1 MILNPLQVKEKFGP
15 LFSQRFLTMVDTS
28 KNMAEIIETCM
39 LRGTI
44 EWDAVNR
51 CRAGGLVQWC
61 EVEGTTMT
69 MRARIG
75 EQHANFGPADAEF
88 GGQALEVVIVNEDT
102 VKTRWAGIGG
112 AGVGVAACLT
122 QAPGVIQSE
131 YPEEEDLK
139 VGGARTNRVEITTPR
154 YEKVTIGIDDTDN
167 KEGGAT
173 WVLAAKA
180 SRIAASAID
189 GTHPLDLRL
198 IQLYPKSPNK
208 TTNCV
213 SSAITFAVKPNAVD
227 SLIKN
232 VKGTVKAET
241 RSDATGIAVYKGIG
255 IPAGLKE
262 FGWQVKQ
269 RLVSMDEVN
278 AHAAS
283 AGVEFIDM
291 FDNKEGRIGALAAIA
306 LSEERTDAAAF
317 FKDRALDIIRK

>member
-28 KNMAEIIETCM
+28 KNMAEIIETCT

-241 RSDATGIAVYKGIG
+241 RSNATGIAVYKGIG